1 MNAAGRNRRP
11 ARAYSPLPQARSRR
25 EAAFLPSR
33 HDPAKLEQQA
43 YGYGAGDKMYLRIRH
58 ATTYRY
64 AAPVAFGP
72 HRLMLRPRDSFDLR
86 VIDTAITISP
96 QANLR
101 WMHDAY
107 GNPVATALFGTE
119 ADRLEIVSELTVQR
133 FGSALPWTR
142 VTPDIE
148 SSQISY
154 TPAERA
160 VLQPFLDLAT
170 ADPEARLDIW
180 LDEFRS
186 RLNGGHLLRA
196 LAQEINGSLTYAVRH
211 DEGTQHPLDTL
222 QAGSGSCRDYAWLFI
237 ELARRLG
244 FAARFVTGYIH
255 DRSPEGA
262 AMTSVVGLTHA
273 WADVFIPGD
282 GWVEFDP
289 TNNLVADRQL
299 LRIAVA
305 RVPEDASPVSG
316 SYVGPAGAFLDLSV
330 GVTITS
336 AEIPD

>member
-1 MNAAGRNRRP
+1 M
-11 ARAYSPLPQARSRR
+11 SR
-25 EAAFLPSR
+25 LGPN
-33 HDPAKLEQQA
+33 
-43 YGYGAGDKMYLRIRH
+43 MYLRIRH

-64 AAPVAFGP
+64 AAPVRFGP

-86 VIDTAITISP
+86 VIDTALTIRPRAS
-96 QANLR
+96 LR

-107 GNPVATALFGTE
+107 GNSVGMATFAE
-119 ADRLEIVSELTVQR
+119 ASDTLDIVSELVVQR
-133 FGSALPWTR
+133 FGSALPRTR
-142 VTPDIE
+142 VEPDIE
-148 SSQISY
+148 SSEISY

-160 VLQPFLDLAT
+160 VLQPYLDLAA
-170 ADPEARLDIW
+170 ADPDGALEVW
-180 LDEFRS
+180 LQEFRA

-196 LAQEINGSLTYAVRH
+196 LAHEIYTGLTYAVRY

-222 QAGSGSCRDYAWLFI
+222 QLGTGSCRDYAWLFI

-262 AMTSVVGLTHA
+262 AMTSVLGLTHA
-273 WADVFIPGD
+273 WAEVFIPND

-289 TNNLVADRQL
+289 TNDLVADRQL
-299 LRIAVA
+299 LRVAVA

-316 SYVGPAGAFLDLSV
+316 SYVGPAGAFLGLSV
-330 GVTITS
+330 GVEITP
-336 AEIPD
+336 AEGAG

>member
-1 MNAAGRNRRP
+1 
-11 ARAYSPLPQARSRR
+11 
-25 EAAFLPSR
+25 
-33 HDPAKLEQQA
+33 
-43 YGYGAGDKMYLRIRH
+43 MYLRIRH

-64 AAPVAFGP
+64 ALPVQFGP

-107 GNPVATALFGTE
+107 GNPVAMATFAGTS
-119 ADRLEIVSELTVQR
+119 DTLDIVSELTVQR
-133 FGSALPWTR
+133 FGSALPRTR
-142 VTPDIE
+142 VEPDIE
-148 SSQISY
+148 SFEISY

-160 VLQPFLDLAT
+160 VLQPYLDLAA
-170 ADPEARLDIW
+170 ADNGGALDAW
-180 LDEFRS
+180 LQEFRA

-196 LAQEINGSLTYAVRH
+196 LAREISTGLTYAVRY

-222 QAGSGSCRDYAWLFI
+222 QMGTGSCRDYAWLFI

-255 DRSPEGA
+255 DRSLEAGGI
-262 AMTSVVGLTHA
+262 TSVVGLTHA
-273 WADVFIPGD
+273 WAEVFIPND

-299 LRIAVA
+299 LRVAVA

-316 SYVGPAGAFLDLSV
+316 SYIGPAGAFVGLGV
-330 GVTITS
+330 GVEITP
-336 AEIPD
+336 AEGLG

>member
-1 MNAAGRNRRP
+1 
-11 ARAYSPLPQARSRR
+11 
-25 EAAFLPSR
+25 
-33 HDPAKLEQQA
+33 
-43 YGYGAGDKMYLRIRH
+43 MYLRIRH

-64 AAPVAFGP
+64 ALPVHFGP

-86 VIDTAITISP
+86 VINTAITISP
-96 QANLR
+96 RANLR

-107 GNPVATALFGTE
+107 GNPVAMATFAGTS
-119 ADRLEIVSELTVQR
+119 DTLDIVSELTVQR
-133 FGSALPWTR
+133 FGSALPRTR
-142 VTPDIE
+142 VEPDIE
-148 SSQISY
+148 SSEISY

-160 VLQPFLDLAT
+160 VLQPYLDLAA
-170 ADPEARLDIW
+170 ADTGGALDAW
-180 LDEFRS
+180 LQEFRA

-196 LAQEINGSLTYAVRH
+196 LAREISNGLSYAVRY

-222 QAGSGSCRDYAWLFI
+222 QMGTGSCRDYAWLFI

-255 DRSPEGA
+255 DRSLEAGGI
-262 AMTSVVGLTHA
+262 TSVVGLTHA
-273 WADVFIPGD
+273 WAEVFIPND

-299 LRIAVA
+299 LRVAVA

-316 SYVGPAGAFLDLSV
+316 SYIGPAGAFVGLGV
-330 GVTITS
+330 GVEITP
-336 AEIPD
+336 AEGLG

>member
-1 MNAAGRNRRP
+1 
-11 ARAYSPLPQARSRR
+11 
-25 EAAFLPSR
+25 
-33 HDPAKLEQQA
+33 
-43 YGYGAGDKMYLRIRH
+43 MYLRIRH

-64 AAPVAFGP
+64 AQPVQFGP

-107 GNPVATALFGTE
+107 GNSVGMATFAGLSDTL
-119 ADRLEIVSELTVQR
+119 DIVSELVVQR
-133 FGSALPWTR
+133 FGSALPRTR
-142 VTPDIE
+142 VEPDIE
-148 SSQISY
+148 SSEINY
-154 TPAERA
+154 TLAERA
-160 VLQPFLDLAT
+160 VLQPYLDLAA
-170 ADPEARLDIW
+170 ADPDGALDAW
-180 LDEFRS
+180 LQEFRA

-196 LAQEINGSLTYAVRH
+196 LAREISTGLTYAVRY

-222 QAGSGSCRDYAWLFI
+222 QMGTGSCRDYAWLFI

-255 DRSPEGA
+255 DRSPEGG
-262 AMTSVVGLTHA
+262 AMASVVGLTHA
-273 WADVFIPGD
+273 WAEVFIPND

-299 LRIAVA
+299 LRVAVA

-316 SYVGPAGAFLDLSV
+316 SYIGPAGAFVGLGV
-330 GVTITS
+330 GVEITP
-336 AEIPD
+336 AEGLG

>member
-1 MNAAGRNRRP
+1 
-11 ARAYSPLPQARSRR
+11 
-25 EAAFLPSR
+25 
-33 HDPAKLEQQA
+33 
-43 YGYGAGDKMYLRIRH
+43 MYLRIRH

-64 AAPVAFGP
+64 ALPVHFGP

-107 GNPVATALFGTE
+107 GNPVAMATFVGTS
-119 ADRLEIVSELTVQR
+119 DTLDIVSELTVQR
-133 FGSALPWTR
+133 FGSALPRTR
-142 VTPDIE
+142 VEPDIE
-148 SSQISY
+148 SSEISY

-160 VLQPFLDLAT
+160 VLQPYLDLAA
-170 ADPEARLDIW
+170 ADTGGALDAW
-180 LDEFRS
+180 LQEFRA

-196 LAQEINGSLTYAVRH
+196 LAREISNGLSYAVRY

-222 QAGSGSCRDYAWLFI
+222 QMGTGSCRDYAWLFI

-255 DRSPEGA
+255 DRSLEAGGI
-262 AMTSVVGLTHA
+262 TSVVGLTHA
-273 WADVFIPGD
+273 WAEVFIPND

-299 LRIAVA
+299 LRVAVA

-316 SYVGPAGAFLDLSV
+316 SYIGPAGAFVGLGV
-330 GVTITS
+330 GVEITP
-336 AEIPD
+336 AEGLG

>member
-1 MNAAGRNRRP
+1 
-11 ARAYSPLPQARSRR
+11 
-25 EAAFLPSR
+25 
-33 HDPAKLEQQA
+33 
-43 YGYGAGDKMYLRIRH
+43 MYLRIRH

-64 AAPVAFGP
+64 ALPVHFGP

-86 VIDTAITISP
+86 VINTAITISP

-107 GNPVATALFGTE
+107 GNPVAMATFAGTS
-119 ADRLEIVSELTVQR
+119 DTLDIVSELTVQR
-133 FGSALPWTR
+133 FGSALPRTR
-142 VTPDIE
+142 VEPDIE
-148 SSQISY
+148 SSEISY

-160 VLQPFLDLAT
+160 VLQPYLDLAA
-170 ADPEARLDIW
+170 ADTGGALDAW
-180 LDEFRS
+180 LQEFRA

-196 LAQEINGSLTYAVRH
+196 LAREISNGLSYAVRY

-222 QAGSGSCRDYAWLFI
+222 QMGTGSCRDYAWLFI

-255 DRSPEGA
+255 DRSLEAGGI
-262 AMTSVVGLTHA
+262 TSVVGLTHA
-273 WADVFIPGD
+273 WAEVFIPND

-299 LRIAVA
+299 LRVAVA

-316 SYVGPAGAFLDLSV
+316 SYIGPAGAFVGLGV
-330 GVTITS
+330 GVEITP
-336 AEIPD
+336 AEGLG